1 MAEIFVVRLTDDGEP
16 EWLAVDAS
24 GAVTDPGGRCPV
36 EALPALVGQRR
47 LVVLVPAHKVVLTSV
62 NVPIRN
68 PARLRQALPFALE
81 EQVAEELSRLHF
93 AAGRRAP
100 NGDVPAAIVRRQD
113 LDDWIGRLRAVGL
126 EPAAIYAEQEA
137 MPSSPNATVWLIE
150 NGSCLVRRPGEEPI
164 AIEGESLDELML
176 FGDPRQGQED
186 AAAHLTVYLTPASQ
200 AQLGPGLES
209 LRDSLTSVDIRL
221 LQNGALPQLAGNAV
235 RDQGINLLQGE
246 YAPRTGVEKL
256 WRPWRV
262 AAMLFIA
269 LLAVTIGRDVAELVR
284 LSQMETE
291 LDAAM
296 DTAFRQAM
304 PDVQRIV
311 NHRRQME
318 TRLAAVRASRGGS
331 DAPFLKSLEALGRAV
346 VAAPGTTVESL
357 SFRSG
362 VMEVK
367 LSAPSVDTLDAIQ
380 RSIQGSGRLDAAILS
395 ANPRGGTVEGRIQL
409 TESGA

>member
-1 MAEIFVVRLTDDGEP
+1 MADICVVRLIDDGEP

-24 GAVTDPGGRCPV
+24 GAVTDPGGRCPM
-36 EALPALVGQRR
+36 EALPALIGQRR

-62 NVPIRN
+62 NLPIRN

-81 EQVAEELSRLHF
+81 EQVAEDLNLLHF
-93 AAGRRAP
+93 AAGRRTP
-100 NGDVPAAIVRRQD
+100 SGDVSAAIVRRQD
-113 LDDWIGRLRAVGL
+113 LDEWIGGLRAVGL
-126 EPAAIYAEQEA
+126 EPGAIYAEQEA
-137 MPSSPNATVWLIE
+137 MPSSPAATVWLIE
-150 NGSCLVRRPGEEPI
+150 NGNCLVRRPGEEPI
-164 AIEGESLDELML
+164 AIEGESLEELML

-186 AAAHLTVYLTPASQ
+186 TAAHLTVYLTPASQ

-262 AAMLFIA
+262 AAMLLIA
-269 LLAVTIGRDVAELVR
+269 LLAVTIGRDVAELIR
-284 LSQMETE
+284 LSHMETE

-318 TRLAAVRASRGGS
+318 TRLAAVRASRGVS
-331 DAPFLKSLEALGRAV
+331 SAPFLKSLEALGRAV

-380 RSIQGSGRLDAAILS
+380 RSIQGSGRLDASILS
-395 ANPRGGTVEGRIQL
+395 ANPRGDSVEGRIQL

>member
-113 LDDWIGRLRAVGL
+113 LDDWIGQMRAAGL

-150 NGSCLVRRPGEEPI
+150 DGSCLVRRPGEEPI